1 MNTLNTKPITKAR
14 LKSEISPLGQKRA
27 ALWEILN
34 DIAVKH
40 HYETEVLSN
49 IYTIEV
55 ELSAEDGEIESIAT
69 GGDMFYLNNQ
79 DIGEAI
85 NELSSDL
92 ANLDSRVDYDVDAI
106 TVEITQ
112 DSALPEHIKS
122 ILPEHAVIRVS
133 SSELEQYEDITDP
146 EELDDRDYENLF
158 DMTYEK
164 QLYEADEYDVRWFGM
179 DSMSEQE
186 IENLIA
192 ELGKA
197 EFMHK
202 LSGE

>member
-1 MNTLNTKPITKAR
+1 M
-14 LKSEISPLGQKRA
+14 
-27 ALWEILN
+27 
-34 DIAVKH
+34 
-40 HYETEVLSN
+40 
-49 IYTIEV
+49 
-55 ELSAEDGEIESIAT
+55 
-69 GGDMFYLNNQ
+69 
-79 DIGEAI
+79 
-85 NELSSDL
+85 
-92 ANLDSRVDYDVDAI
+92 
-106 TVEITQ
+106 
-112 DSALPEHIKS
+112 
-122 ILPEHAVIRVS
+122 IRVS